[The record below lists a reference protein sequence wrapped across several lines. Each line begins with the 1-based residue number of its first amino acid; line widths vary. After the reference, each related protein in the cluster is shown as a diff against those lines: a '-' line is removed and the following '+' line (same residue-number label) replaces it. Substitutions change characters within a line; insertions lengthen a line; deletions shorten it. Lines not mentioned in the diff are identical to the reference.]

1 MYILVMME
9 CQFGQY
15 LFRLVQEIRPDAG
28 VSGITEYTHPLP
40 PASDLIGT
48 VRDPSAGFGLLMHRR
63 ARASM
68 LLPLRIS
75 FSTLVNATTWRRD
88 SSAHLRDEEFLKAF
102 LRARFQIC
110 NAGTPTTCVRHGCT
124 CTAPDYQKRRSCKG
138 IWSFAGTSKRIP
150 SR

>member
-1 MYILVMME
+1 MME

-102 LRARFQIC
+102 HPGTLPNLQCRHADHLRSAWL
-110 NAGTPTTCVRHGCT
+110 HMH
-124 CTAPDYQKRRSCKG
+124 RSEDT
-138 IWSFAGTSKRIP
+138 IILERTQLDAI
-150 SR
+150 